1 MCFGSWAVFLCPM
14 NRLLFLV
21 CLAIGFRVAAQPDSV
36 RQLEEVVIQSNRI
49 QTGFDETSASVLVV
63 LQQQLKQSPALSIP
77 DVLHY
82 FAGIDIRQRGA
93 NGVQADP
100 GIRGS
105 TFDQV
110 LILINGI
117 KISDPQTGHHSLNL
131 PIDIENVERVEII
144 KGPAARIYGQNA
156 FAGAINIITKNPD
169 RTFVKAQVVAGDF
182 GLGGARVSAAYTGGQ
197 IKHYLSWSTDFSDG
211 YQYNTDYKMSNYF
224 YQAEAVSRVG
234 KWQFLG
240 GFTDR
245 KFGANGF
252 YASPDFRDQY
262 EEIQTSLAALSL
274 ETKPSKNWRVTHR
287 LYWRR
292 NQDEYLFVRSNP
304 ALFRNLH
311 INNTIGYEANAQF
324 TNSWGITGL
333 GVDVNTLT
341 LRSNRLGD
349 RARTVATLFMEHR
362 FELLNKRMDVTPGF
376 QLNHYS
382 DFGTNLF
389 PGADVGYVLNQ
400 KLKAFGNVGYTYRV
414 PTYTDL
420 YYQDPANVGNPDLQ
434 PEEAVSYEAGL
445 KWINTPQLQAQASYF
460 RRDGRRIID
469 WTKAQATD
477 PWRPD
482 NLNNVIMSGL
492 DVTVNYAFNYRA
504 AHALVQRLEVGYV
517 FIDGQE
523 INSLG
528 FSRYALE
535 NLKYQL
541 TATVQLRYTEQLRQ
555 TINFRFFDRVN
566 LPDYQVMDTRVGWYS
581 KKLTAFLDVT
591 NLLNEVYKET
601 NLVTLPGRWFRAG
614 LAYTIYPEK

>member
-1 MCFGSWAVFLCPM
+1 M
-14 NRLLFLV
+14 NRFLFIA
-21 CLAIGFRVAAQPDSV
+21 CLAVAAHAIAQPDTV

-49 QTGFDETSASVLVV
+49 QTGFDETSASVIVV
-63 LQQQLKQSPALSIP
+63 HQQQLQLSPALSIP

-131 PIDIENVERVEII
+131 PIDMENVERVEII

-169 RTFVKAQVVAGDF
+169 KTFVKAQALAGDF
-182 GLGGARVSAAYTGGQ
+182 GLGGARVSAALAGDRM
-197 IKHYLSWSTDFSDG
+197 KHYISWSTDFSDG

-224 YQAEAVSRVG
+224 YQSEMTSRIG

-262 EEIQTSLAALSL
+262 EEIQTSLAALTL
-274 ETKPSKNWRVTHR
+274 QTAPAKNWRVTHR

-292 NQDEYLFVRSNP
+292 NQDEYLFIRSNP
-304 ALFRNLH
+304 AAFRNLH

-324 TNSWGITGL
+324 TNTWGVTGL
-333 GVDVNTLT
+333 GLDFNTLT

-349 RARTVATLFMEHR
+349 RERTVATLFVEHR
-362 FELLNKRMDVTPGF
+362 FEWFNKRLDLTPGV

-389 PGADVGYVLNQ
+389 PGADVGYVLTNT
-400 KLKAFGNVGYTYRV
+400 LKAFGNVGYTYRV

-434 PEEAVSYEAGL
+434 PEQAVSYEAGV
-445 KWINTPQLQAQASYF
+445 KWINTPHVQAQASYF

-482 NLNNVIMSGL
+482 NLNNVIMSGF
-492 DVTVNYAFNYRA
+492 DVTVNYAFNHRA
-504 AHALVQRLEVGYV
+504 KNAFLQRAELGYV

-541 TATVQLRYTEQLRQ
+541 TSTIQVRYTDQLRQ
-555 TINFRFFDRVN
+555 TISYRFFDRVN
-566 LPDYQVMDTRVGWYS
+566 LSDYQVIDTRLGWYG
-581 KKLTAFLDVT
+581 KALTIFADVT
-591 NLLNEVYKET
+591 NLTDEVYKET

-614 LAYTIYPEK
+614 LAYTFYPSK

>member
-1 MCFGSWAVFLCPM
+1 M
-14 NRLLFLV
+14 NRFFLFCFFV
-21 CLAIGFRVAAQPDSV
+21 VVAVYTVDAQPDTV
-36 RQLEEVVIQSNRI
+36 ARQLEEVVIQSNRI
-49 QTGFDETSASVLVV
+49 QTGFDETSASVIVV
-63 LQQQLKQSPALSIP
+63 GQAQLQQAPGQSIP

-156 FAGAINIITKNPD
+156 FAGAINIITKNPEQ
-169 RTFVKAQVVAGDF
+169 TFVKIQAVGGDF
-182 GLGGARVSAAYTGGQ
+182 GLGGARVSGAWAGA
-197 IKHYLSWSTDFSDG
+197 KVRHYASWSTDFSNG
-211 YQYNTDYKMSNYF
+211 YQYNTDYSMRNYF
-224 YQAEAVSRVG
+224 YQAEAKTKVG
-234 KWQFLG
+234 KLQFLG

-252 YASPDFRDQY
+252 YGRADFRDQY
-262 EEIQTSLAALSL
+262 EEIQTSLLALSL
-274 ETKPSKNWRVTHR
+274 QTAPAKNWNITHR

-304 ALFRNLH
+304 AFFRNLH
-311 INNTIGYEANAQF
+311 INSTVGYEVNAQLRNRF
-324 TNSWGITGL
+324 GVTGIGL
-333 GVDVNTLT
+333 DVNTLT
-341 LRSNRLGD
+341 LRSNRLGN
-349 RARTVATLFMEHR
+349 RERTVATLFLEHR
-362 FELLNKRMDVTPGF
+362 FEWLDKRLDFTPGA

-382 DFGTNLF
+382 DFGTNVF
-389 PGADVGYVLNQ
+389 PGADVGYVLSN
-400 KLKAFGNVGYTYRV
+400 KLKAFGNIGYTYRV

-434 PEEAVSYEAGL
+434 PEQAISYEAGL
-445 KWINTPQLQAQASYF
+445 KWINTPQLQAQAAYF

-469 WTKAQATD
+469 WTKAQETD

-492 DVTVNYAFNYRA
+492 DVTASYAFNHVA
-504 AHALVQRLEVGYV
+504 KKSIVQRLEVGYV
-517 FIDGQE
+517 WIDARE
-523 INSLG
+523 VNSLQ

-541 TATVQLRYTEQLRQ
+541 TATLQLRYTDQLRQ
-555 TINFRFFDRVN
+555 TISYRFFDRMN
-566 LPDYQVMDTRVGWYS
+566 LPDYQVMDTRLGWYG
-581 KKLTAFLDVT
+581 KRMTGFVDIT
-591 NLLNEVYKET
+591 NLWDERYQET
-601 NLVTLPGRWFRAG
+601 NLVILPGRWFRAG
-614 LAYTIYPEK
+614 FAYTFFPSK

>member
-1 MCFGSWAVFLCPM
+1 MGHFFVPM
-14 NRLLFLV
+14 NRCLFLV
-21 CLAIGFRVAAQPDSV
+21 RLLVVAAFTQSHAQPDTV
-36 RQLEEVVIQSNRI
+36 ARQLEEVVIQSNRI
-49 QTGFDETSASVLVV
+49 QTGFDETSASVIVV
-63 LQQQLKQSPALSIP
+63 AQAQLRQAPGQSIP

-131 PIDIENVERVEII
+131 PVDMENVERVEII

-169 RTFVKAQVVAGDF
+169 KTFVKVQAVGGDF
-182 GLGGARVSAAYTGGQ
+182 GLGGARVSGAWAGE
-197 IKHYLSWSTDFSDG
+197 KVRHYASWSRDFSDG
-211 YQYNTDYKMSNYF
+211 YQYNTDYKLTNYF
-224 YQAEAVSRVG
+224 YQAQAKTKLG
-234 KWQFLG
+234 KLQFLG
-240 GFTDR
+240 GLTDR

-262 EEIQTSLAALSL
+262 EEIQTSLVALSL
-274 ETKPSKNWRVTHR
+274 QTAPAKNWNITHR
-287 LYWRR
+287 VYWRR
-292 NQDEYLFVRSNP
+292 NQDEYLFIRSNP
-304 ALFRNLH
+304 TFFRNLH
-311 INNTIGYEANAQF
+311 INNTVGYEANARVSHRF
-324 TNSWGITGL
+324 GITGIGL
-333 GVDVNTLT
+333 DMNTLT

-349 RARTVATLFMEHR
+349 RERTVATLFLEHR
-362 FELLNKRMDVTPGF
+362 FEWLDKRLDFTPGA
-376 QLNHYS
+376 QLNYYS

-389 PGADVGYVLNQ
+389 PGADVGYVLTQ

-420 YYQDPANVGNPDLQ
+420 YYQDPANVGNPNLQ
-434 PEEAVSYEAGL
+434 PERAISYEAGL
-445 KWINTPQLQAQASYF
+445 KWINTPHLQAQASYF

-469 WTKAQATD
+469 WTKTQATD

-492 DVTVNYAFNYRA
+492 DVTVAYALSHRA
-504 AHALVQRLEVGYV
+504 KNSFVQRIEAGYV
-517 FIDGQE
+517 LIDAQE
-523 INSLG
+523 INTLG

-535 NLKYQL
+535 NLKYQV
-541 TATVQLRYTEQLRQ
+541 TAILQLRYTDQLRQ
-555 TINFRFFDRVN
+555 TISYRFFDRVN
-566 LPDYQVMDTRVGWYS
+566 LPDYQVMDTRLGWYG
-581 KKLTAFLDVT
+581 KRITGFVDIT
-591 NLLNEVYKET
+591 NLWDEFYKET

-614 LAYTIYPEK
+614 FSYTFFPSK